1 MTHFIL
7 CLDTAAVR
15 STRRKIALQSPGLGV
30 VVGTWGDLLR
40 LASSSWLLPPLQ
52 PDWQQRIEAAV
63 KEAPDCFWSAS
74 LKAVPAEA
82 SAITGIINNALTMLL
97 EGVVPGT
104 PLPPVPQMGLSA
116 RTSRYLGDLVRLHQS
131 MDNALPSGLATIR
144 SLLELPRERML
155 RPILVYTHPDLAE
168 LPLWQQALIERL
180 NQTAGSGQLSAIFD
194 LFFVSET
201 TASSNTALGH
211 LQRNLFEQVPQKIGI
226 DSSVQWLAVRDYL
239 FEVETAAG
247 LVQQALADDQTLQC
261 RDIAL
266 LLPSDQA
273 YHGAVAAT
281 FTRAGIPLSGN
292 VGASQNR
299 DLGREAVSLLLTCLD
314 GLAPT
319 MALASL
325 LVSPLM
331 PWDRQTANRLAQLA
345 INSDFKLNLPEDS
358 ALAARDMAKLIR
370 TRVATSAQLKQCL
383 IKFPTLL
390 SPAEELKPHQ
400 KKVQE
405 TCAGLVT
412 LLEQADTI
420 PWQELKAAAI
430 PYSTKLPGQ
439 SECTLEGVA
448 LFHESEE
455 PWKKVRRLFVLGCC
469 DGHYPAKP
477 AGFALFTDAE
487 LEQIQAVCG
496 YRLATAAERNRRLR
510 QQFRRQLCSVS
521 EQATFLLSR
530 REPSGKQLA
539 PSASITFAAALFEG
553 VSDVEDLVLELDT
566 EAGRNA
572 AIGLPLMPD
581 QQPQPPHRPEPK
593 DLSFDKNL
601 LELDMKSDGSLK
613 PESPSRLE
621 TLMVSPL
628 AWLFE
633 RLSVK
638 PLDWQPETLNVM
650 SKGTLAHAV
659 FEQLFAPGI
668 ALPDSST
675 IETEVPT
682 LLDEQ
687 ITSMMP
693 FLNRSEWK
701 VERKHLQQDILK
713 SALQWREI
721 MHQTGAKPVAVEIG
735 LQGTFDGIPIHGNA
749 DLLLELPPNRLY
761 VVDYKKSGSK
771 DRRKRMKA
779 GYDHQAELYR
789 TMIKTGGLKEPE
801 KAPQG
806 LAEKLAASRDTGEI
820 GTLYYLM
827 NDQKA
832 LADTT
837 GWLPGNIAN
846 LEEMQTNASANA
858 MQLIKDRF
866 SQVRQG
872 KIELNTPA
880 DEKEFKGKRGISAY
894 ALKDNPLVVMW
905 MNNKE

>member
-7 CLDTAAVR
+7 CPDTASVR
-15 STRRKIALQSPGLGV
+15 STRRKVALQSPGLGV
-30 VVGTWGDLLR
+30 MVGTWGDLLR
-40 LASSSWLLPPLQ
+40 LTSSSWFLPPVQ
-52 PDWQQRIEAAV
+52 SDWQRRLEAAV
-63 KEAPDCFWSAS
+63 KEAPDSFWSAS

-97 EGVVPGT
+97 EGVAPGT

-144 SLLELPRERML
+144 SLLELPLERML
-155 RPILVYTHPDLAE
+155 RPILVCPYPDLPG
-168 LPLWQQALIERL
+168 LTLWQQALIERL
-180 NQTAGSGQLSAIFD
+180 NQTAGSGQLPAISD
-194 LFFVSET
+194 LLVVTEA

-211 LQRNLFEQVPQKIGI
+211 LQRNLFEQAPQKVGI

-239 FEVETAAG
+239 LEVETAAG
-247 LVQQALADDQTLQC
+247 MVQQALVDDQTLQY
-261 RDIAL
+261 RDIGL
-266 LLPSDQA
+266 LLPSDQS
-273 YHGAVAAT
+273 YHGAVVAT
-281 FTRAGIPLSGN
+281 FGRAGIPLSGN
-292 VGASQNR
+292 VGASENR

-331 PWDRQTANRLAQLA
+331 PWDGQTANRLAQLA
-345 INSDFKLNLPEDS
+345 INSDFRLKLPEDTL
-358 ALAARDMAKLIR
+358 LAAHDMAKLIR
-370 TRVATSAQLKQCL
+370 TRVSTPAQLKKCL
-383 IKFPTLL
+383 AKFPTLL
-390 SPAEELKPHQ
+390 SPAEELKPHRQ
-400 KKVQE
+400 QAQD
-405 TCAGLVT
+405 TCAGLIA
-412 LLEQADTI
+412 LLETTDSI
-420 PWQELKAAAI
+420 PWHELKAAAI
-430 PYSTKLPGQ
+430 PHATKLPGQ
-439 SECTLEGVA
+439 SECTLEGIA
-448 LFHESEE
+448 LFHETEE
-455 PWKKVRRLFVLGCC
+455 PWKIVRRLFVLGCC

-477 AGFALFTDAE
+477 AGFTLFADAE

-496 YRLATAAERNRRLR
+496 YRLNTTAEQNNQLRL
-510 QQFRRQLCSVS
+510 QFRRQLCSVS

-530 REPSGKQLA
+530 REPSGKPLA
-539 PSASITFAAALFEG
+539 PSASITFAAALFED
-553 VSDVEDLVLELDT
+553 VSDAEGLVLELDT

-572 AIGLPLMPD
+572 AIGLPSMPD
-581 QQPQPPHRPEPK
+581 QQPQPPRRPEPK

-601 LELDMKSDGSLK
+601 LELDMRPDGSFK

-638 PLDWQPETLNVM
+638 ALDWQPETLDVM

-668 ALPDSST
+668 PLPDSST
-675 IETEVPT
+675 IETEVPA
-682 LLDEQ
+682 LLDAL

-713 SALQWREI
+713 AALQWREI
-721 MHQTGAKPVAVEIG
+721 LHQTGAKPIAVEIG
-735 LQGTFDGIPIHGNA
+735 LQGSFDGIPIHGNA

-806 LAEKLAASRDTGEI
+806 LAEKLAASKDTGEI

-837 GWLPGNIAN
+837 GWLPGNIGN

-880 DEKEFKGKRGISAY
+880 DAKEFKDKRGISAY

-905 MNNKE
+905 MKTVE